1 MLKSE
6 LVELIQKGSQFNNE
20 KINEQ
25 IQKGFKD
32 ALGSVFKDSDQY
44 KALMETKPNKMSGI
58 LEGGNNDSFFNKNK
72 AGFSKSYNQIF
83 GNEKDATLSD
93 GGFDSLD
100 DYILAIKNRNISPD
114 VRLRDMSEGVGSEGG
129 FLLPSAF
136 EKRVLDANLEDEI
149 VRPRAQVFGL
159 ARGKGN
165 SLVVPATSDTDHS
178 SFEVAG
184 ITSYWGEEAGTKT
197 ETQPKLRQISMKIN
211 ELYAYTETSDILLED
226 SAIPISD
233 LVGKLFYQNLKWRFD
248 NAFLNGTGGGQP
260 KGILQSNACG
270 EQSAES
276 GQDSSTIIYENLC
289 GMLGKLMPGSFKNS
303 VWLAEIST
311 IPSLLQMHLKI
322 GTGGVFFPVL
332 TGSAGKFNMLYRPVI
347 FTEHLPAIGSAGCL
361 LLADFSQY
369 LIVLKEGMRL
379 ETSRDFKFQQNQTV
393 FRMVTRLDGQT
404 ASDSSLTLKS
414 GTVVYPFVKLGA
426 VE

>member
-6 LVELIQKGSQFNNE
+6 FAEI
-20 KINEQ
+20 INEEM
-25 IQKGFKD
+25 QKGFRD
-32 ALGSVFKDSDQY
+32 ALGKAFKDSDQY
-44 KALMETKPNKMSGI
+44 KELMEKQPNKMFVSPEDDNG
-58 LEGGNNDSFFNKNK
+58 SSFNKNK
-72 AGFSKSYNQIF
+72 AGFNKSYNQIF

-93 GGFDSLD
+93 GGFSDLD
-100 DYILAIKNRNISPD
+100 DYILAVKNMNISPD

-129 FLLPSAF
+129 FLLPAEL
-136 EKRVLDANLEDEI
+136 EKKVLDANLEDEI
-149 VRPRAQVFGL
+149 VRPRAQVYGL
-159 ARGKGN
+159 RKGRGN
-165 SLVVPATSDTDHS
+165 SLTIPATADTDHS

-197 ETQPKLRQISMKIN
+197 KTQPKLRQISMKVN
-211 ELYAYTETSDILLED
+211 ELYAYSETSDILLED
-226 SAIPISD
+226 SFIPIGD

-248 NAFLNGTGGGQP
+248 NAFLNGTGGGMP
-260 KGILQSNACG
+260 NGILQSSACG
-270 EQSAES
+270 EQSGES
-276 GQDSSTIIYENLC
+276 GQTASTIIYENLC

-332 TGSAGKFNMLYRPVI
+332 TGLAGKFNMLYRPVI
-347 FTEHLPAIGSAGCL
+347 FTEHLPALGSAGCL

-379 ETSRDFKFQQNQTV
+379 ETSRDFKFRQNQTV
-393 FRMVTRLDGQT
+393 FRMVARLDGQT
-404 ASDSSLTLKS
+404 ASNSSLTLKS
-414 GTVVYPFVKLGA
+414 GTVVYPFVKLGDVA
-426 VE
+426 

>member
-1 MLKSE
+1 MLVTE
-6 LVELIQKGSQFNNE
+6 LKGLISQEFE
-20 KINEQ
+20 
-25 IQKGFKD
+25 KGFRD
-32 ALGSVFKDSDQY
+32 ALGKTFKDTDAY
-44 KALMETKPNKMSGI
+44 KELMEKKPNKMLGISG
-58 LEGGNNDSFFNKNK
+58 NDDNDSFNKNK
-72 AGFSKSYNQIF
+72 AGFNKSYNQIF

-93 GGFDSLD
+93 GGFSSLD
-100 DYILAIKNRNISPD
+100 DYILAVKNMSISPD

-129 FLLPSAF
+129 FLLPAEF

-149 VRPRAQVFGL
+149 VRPRAMVYGL
-159 ARGKGN
+159 RKGRGN
-165 SLVVPATSDTDHS
+165 SLTIPATADTDHS

-197 ETQPKLRQISMKIN
+197 KTQPTLRQVEMKIN
-211 ELYAYTETSDILLED
+211 ELYAYSETSDILLED
-226 SAIPISD
+226 SFIPIGD
-233 LVGKLFYQNLKWRFD
+233 LIGKLFHQNLKWRFD

-276 GQDSSTIIYENLC
+276 GQDASTIAYENLC
-289 GMLGKLMPGSFKNS
+289 GMMGKLMPGSFKNS

-311 IPSLLQMHLKI
+311 IPQLLQLSLKV
-322 GTGGVFFPVL
+322 GTAGVYFPVL
-332 TGSAGKFNMLYRPVI
+332 TGAEGKFNMLYRPVI
-347 FTEHLPAIGSAGCL
+347 FTEHLPALGSAGCL

-369 LIVLKEGMRL
+369 LIVLKEGLRL
-379 ETSRDFKFQQNQTV
+379 ETSRDFKFRQNQTV
-393 FRMVTRLDGQT
+393 FRMVARLDGQT
-404 ASDSSLTLKS
+404 ATDSSLTLKS

>member
-6 LVELIQKGSQFNNE
+6 FKEIIGQEFE
-20 KINEQ
+20 
-25 IQKGFKD
+25 KGFRD
-32 ALGSVFKDSDQY
+32 ALGKTFKDTDAY
-44 KALMETKPNKMSGI
+44 KELMEKQPNKMLGISGSD
-58 LEGGNNDSFFNKNK
+58 NNDSFFNKNR
-72 AGFSKSYNQIF
+72 AGFNKSYDQIF
-83 GNEKDATLSD
+83 GNEKGATLSD
-93 GGFDSLD
+93 GGFNSLD
-100 DYILAIKNRNISPD
+100 DYIMAIKNRNISPD

-159 ARGKGN
+159 GRGKGN

-184 ITSYWGEEAGTKT
+184 ITSYWGGEADTKT
-197 ETQPKLRQISMKIN
+197 ETQPKLRQISMKVN

-226 SAIPISD
+226 SFIPIGD

-260 KGILQSNACG
+260 LGILNANCTG
-270 EQSAES
+270 TQSAES
-276 GQDSSTIIYENLC
+276 GQDASTIAYENLC

-311 IPSLLQMHLKI
+311 IPELLKLSLKV
-322 GTGGVFFPVL
+322 GTAGVYFPVL
-332 TGSAGKFNMLYRPVI
+332 TGADGKFNMLYRPVI
-347 FTEHLPAIGSAGCL
+347 FTEHLPVLGSAGCL

-369 LIVLKEGMRL
+369 LILIKEGMRL

-393 FRMVTRLDGQT
+393 FRMVTRIDGQP
-404 ASDSSLTLKS
+404 ANNSSLTLKS
-414 GTVVYPFVKLGA
+414 GTIVYSFVKLGA
-426 VE
+426 VA

>member
-6 LVELIQKGSQFNNE
+6 FAEIIGEQF
-20 KINEQ
+20 
-25 IQKGFKD
+25 QKGFRD
-32 ALGSVFKDSDQY
+32 ALGKAFKDSDQY
-44 KALMETKPNKMSGI
+44 KELMEKQPNKMFGISGDDDN
-58 LEGGNNDSFFNKNK
+58 GGSFNKNR
-72 AGFSKSYNQIF
+72 AGFNKSYNQIF

-100 DYILAIKNRNISPD
+100 DYIMAVKNMSLSPD

-129 FLLPSAF
+129 FLLPAEM

-149 VRPRAQVFGL
+149 VRPRAMVYGL
-159 ARGKGN
+159 RKGRGN
-165 SLVVPATSDTDHS
+165 SLTIPATADTDHS

-184 ITSYWGEEAGTKT
+184 IVSYWGTESGTKT
-197 ETQPKLRQISMKIN
+197 KSQPTLRQVEMKVN

-226 SAIPISD
+226 SFVPISD
-233 LVGKLFYQNLKWRFD
+233 LVGKLFHQNLKWRFD

-270 EQSAES
+270 EQTAES
-276 GQDSSTIIYENLC
+276 GQDASTIVYENLC

-311 IPSLLQMHLKI
+311 IPSILKLSLKV
-322 GTGGVFFPVL
+322 GTAGVYFPVL

-347 FTEHLPAIGSAGCL
+347 FTEHLPALGSAGCL

-369 LIVLKEGMRL
+369 LIVLKEGLRL
-379 ETSRDFKFQQNQTV
+379 ETSRDFKFRQNQTV
-393 FRMVTRLDGQT
+393 FRMIARLDGQT
-404 ASDSSLTLKS
+404 ATDSSLTLKS
-414 GTVVYPFVKLGA
+414 GTVVYPFVKLGDVA
-426 VE
+426 